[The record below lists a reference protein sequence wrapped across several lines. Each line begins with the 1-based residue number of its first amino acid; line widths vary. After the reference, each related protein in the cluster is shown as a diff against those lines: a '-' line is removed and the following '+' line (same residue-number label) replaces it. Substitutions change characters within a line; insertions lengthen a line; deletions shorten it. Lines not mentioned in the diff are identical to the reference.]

1 MRHQIL
7 VLYGRKESSTS
18 VNIGDEVSMVRIMC
32 VNRIFFRH
40 YPLSIYLRLEP
51 RYYILFLGFVDLV
64 ARGGAVVCFLD
75 CFLGK
80 TFWTFREALPLLK
93 KSYIKV
99 KRPYL
104 FRTGVFYSAIR
115 SRYKQTDKSQNSGH
129 LSSYIASIV

>member
-64 ARGGAVVCFLD
+64 ARGGVFFGLFSWKDLLD
-75 CFLGK
+75 FSGGPAFVKKVLHKGQK
-80 TFWTFREALPLLK
+80 ALPI
-93 KSYIKV
+93 SNRCV
-99 KRPYL
+99 L
-104 FRTGVFYSAIR
+104 FC
-115 SRYKQTDKSQNSGH
+115 NSK
-129 LSSYIASIV
+129 